1 MADQPGGPDAVDAG
15 SDAGSDSG
23 GTGVPEATDRGAAPT
38 ARHPARRRLLIWRHG
53 QTHHNASGIWQGQLD
68 TELSDLGRAQAR
80 AAAAALA
87 SYEPAIIISSDL
99 SRAADTAREL
109 ASLVGLEVRTDER
122 LREIHAGEWQ
132 GMTAGDVAEQFPE
145 EQAALA
151 AGEDL
156 PRGVHGETLSQLGER
171 VRAAVDD
178 LLLELAPGQN
188 AVVATHGVAG
198 RAVVASLV
206 GLSQHEAWTSI
217 AGLHNCHWAELR
229 EDKKGWRIVAWN
241 AGA

>member
-1 MADQPGGPDAVDAG
+1 M
-15 SDAGSDSG
+15 
-23 GTGVPEATDRGAAPT
+23 TDRT
-38 ARHPARRRLLIWRHG
+38 ARPDPAPAGAGRGASPAGGGARRRLLIWRHG
-53 QTHHNASGIWQGQLD
+53 ETDHNASGIWQGQLD
-68 TELSDLGRAQAR
+68 TALSETGRAQAQ
-80 AAAAALA
+80 AAAAVLA
-87 SYEPAIIISSDL
+87 SYEPSVIFSSDL
-99 SRAADTAREL
+99 SRAAETAQAL
-109 ASLVGLEVRTDER
+109 ASRVGLEVRHDQR

-156 PRGVHGETLSQLGER
+156 PRGTYGETLSQVAER

-178 LLLELAPGQN
+178 LLAELAPGQS

-206 GLSQHEAWTSI
+206 GLSQYEAWMAI
-217 AGLHNCHWAELR
+217 GGLHNCHWSELR
-229 EDKKGWRIVAWN
+229 EDKRGWRMVSWN
-241 AGA
+241 VGA